1 MNISEIT
8 YQGNKSRLMK
18 ILKPLIENN
27 LEEGMVYIEP
37 FGGGMNSFTPI
48 KSNKKIAND
57 VNEYNIALW
66 LELKAKGFDNV
77 ESDWNPYLRILSNC
91 EDKPNGENFL
101 KAKALYL
108 DMKLDCLSN
117 GGKYPKALLGFV
129 AYSCSFGG
137 GWWNGFVGY
146 NKKRGENYIKEAI
159 AALKKQVS
167 LTVNIENSDFTYG
180 SYDSIDIPDNAFIY
194 CDPPYAETKKYANSF
209 DNDKFWDWCRNIIST
224 KENVKILISEYNTP
238 SDFVCIWSRQVQD
251 KMGKN
256 TMTKNE
262 KLFIHNS
269 QLSKFD
275 LSSLP
280 ETVSISKNDIM
291 EMVTNSI
298 KKLFTENMQDELIAY
313 HGTTSLFNKFDMSFV
328 GSGEGS
334 QVYGWGVYLTDVKDT
349 GRWYAATI
357 SIKNAKN
364 DSSNT
369 YRSMYNKISGAKHN
383 VRNISEK
390 NYEDSKQRIINNLQI
405 GLEKAKGERPKS
417 EFVKA
422 IEFVNSCIDFNMFN
436 TKFTK
441 LAHMAATPYKRYVYN
456 VDIPDNGYIDWN
468 NNNKQFIIDIFNKI
482 SQKFNTSHV
491 DINKVKNFGDMF
503 EKLRGWTHKPSINGE
518 IIPQKELSLFLY
530 SLGYNGIMVPTG
542 NKRGGDGRGSNYV
555 VFNDKD
561 VKIIGQTD
569 MTNKEDF

>member
-66 LELKAKGFDNV
+66 LELKAKGFDNI

-298 KKLFTENMQDELIAY
+298 KKLFNENMQDELIAY